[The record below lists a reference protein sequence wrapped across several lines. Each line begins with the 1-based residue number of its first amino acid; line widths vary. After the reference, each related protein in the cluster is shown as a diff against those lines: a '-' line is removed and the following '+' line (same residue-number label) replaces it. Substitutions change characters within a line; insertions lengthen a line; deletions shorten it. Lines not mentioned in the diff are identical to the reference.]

1 MIRRLTRLYPV
12 LIWLLTTTVS
22 DAQSFFLPTPNREIF
37 KSGNDAKFY
46 APTPGRDWIS
56 GTYGCVRSEGGQF
69 HEGIDI
75 LRVNTDRRGE
85 PVDSVRVAAEGSVSY
100 VNRVAG
106 KSNYGKYLVV
116 RHRVEGVAVYTLYA
130 HLSEISDGLK
140 RGTILRAEQIVGV
153 MGRTSNTRSPIARY
167 RAHLHFEIAV
177 LLNDR
182 FDRWFKSAYKDGV
195 NDHGIWNGRNLM
207 GLDPT
212 AILRK
217 QQVLG
222 QRFSLLD
229 HIRYGKE
236 MFRVL
241 VPKKDFFYARF
252 YRPLVRRNP
261 VAEKAGIDGYEIV
274 FDYAGVPC
282 QLIPRS
288 RSEVKFAAGP
298 LLLSVDA
305 TYARQRKCRKLIQQS
320 GGKWQLTRTGKQLV
334 EILTYGGR

>member
-1 MIRRLTRLYPV
+1 MSRFSQSLPAIAF
-12 LIWLLTTTVS
+12 WLLTCGYGF
-22 DAQSFFLPTPNREIF
+22 AQSFYLPTPNREIF
-37 KSGNDAKFY
+37 KGGNEARFY

-56 GTYGCVRSEGGQF
+56 GTYGCVRSEGWQF

-85 PVDSVRVAAEGSVSY
+85 PADAIRVAADGVVSY
-100 VNRVAG
+100 VNNSSG
-106 KSNYGKYLVV
+106 KSNYGKYVVV
-116 RHRVEGVAVYTLYA
+116 RHRVEGISVYSLYA
-130 HLSEISDGLK
+130 HLHTITKGLK
-140 RGTILRAEQIVGV
+140 RGTVMRGGQTIGL

-167 RAHLHFEIAV
+167 RAHLHFEIALV
-177 LLNDR
+177 LNDR
-182 FDRWFKSAYKDGV
+182 FDRWYKSAYKGGV
-195 NDHGIWNGRNLM
+195 NDHGIWNGRNLL

-217 QQVLG
+217 QQIEG

-261 VAEKAGIDGYEIV
+261 IAEREGIDGYEIV
-274 FDYAGVPC
+274 FDFAGVPC
-282 QLIPRS
+282 QLVPRS
-288 RSEVKFAAGP
+288 KTEVQFSSGP
-298 LLLSVDA
+298 TLFSVDSV
-305 TYARQRKCRKLIQQS
+305 YARQRKCRKLIQQA
-320 GGKWQLTRTGKQLV
+320 GGKWQLTRSGRQMID
-334 EILTYGGR
+334 ILTYGGK